1 LLKLFINPYIKN
13 FIFNET
19 WKLIQPKENNKDT
32 ESETE
37 CELLLDENYRY
48 VSTDEED

>member
-19 WKLIQPKENNKDT
+19 WKLIQPKEEEYDD
-32 ESETE
+32 
-37 CELLLDENYRY
+37 ELPLLDENFKYW
-48 VSTDEED
+48 SSDEDN